1 MKVHDQDSM
10 IRWLSKAKKGEK
22 VIYYDGM
29 LMADKERF
37 YINGGT
43 TDKLPEPM
51 RAAKVAW
58 SAYMNDQVHLI
69 QKRKGFLSYDYIAV
83 RA

>member
-1 MKVHDQDSM
+1 MT
-10 IRWLSKAKKGEK
+10 RWLSKAKKGDK

-43 TDKLPEPM
+43 TDKLPEPL
-51 RAAKVAW
+51 RAARVAW

>member
-10 IRWLSKAKKGEK
+10 TRWLSKAKKGDK

-43 TDKLPEPM
+43 TDKLPEPL
-51 RAAKVAW
+51 RAARVAW
-58 SAYMNDQVHLI
+58 SAYMNDEVHLI
-69 QKRKGFLSYDYIAV
+69 QKRKGFLSYEYIAV

>member
-29 LMADKERF
+29 LMADTERF

-43 TDKLPEPM
+43 TDKLPEPL
-51 RAAKVAW
+51 RAARVAW
-58 SAYMNDQVHLI
+58 SAYMNDEVHLI

>member
-1 MKVHDQDSM
+1 M
-10 IRWLSKAKKGEK
+10 IRWLSKANKGEK
-22 VIYYDGM
+22 VVYYEGM

-43 TDKLPEPM
+43 TDKLPEPL
-51 RAAKVAW
+51 RAARVAW
-58 SAYMNDQVHLI
+58 SAYMNDEVHLI
-69 QKRKGFLSYDYIAV
+69 QKRKGFLSYEYIAV

>member
-1 MKVHDQDSM
+1 LKVHDQDSM
-10 IRWLSKAKKGEK
+10 IRWLSNAKKGEK

-51 RAAKVAW
+51 RAARVAW

>member
-10 IRWLSKAKKGEK
+10 IRLLSKAKKGEK

-51 RAAKVAW
+51 RAARVAW

>member
-1 MKVHDQDSM
+1 M
-10 IRWLSKAKKGEK
+10 IRWLSKANKGEK
-22 VIYYDGM
+22 VVYYEGM

-43 TDKLPEPM
+43 TDKLPEPL
-51 RAAKVAW
+51 RAARVAW
-58 SAYMNDQVHLI
+58 SAYMNDEVHLI